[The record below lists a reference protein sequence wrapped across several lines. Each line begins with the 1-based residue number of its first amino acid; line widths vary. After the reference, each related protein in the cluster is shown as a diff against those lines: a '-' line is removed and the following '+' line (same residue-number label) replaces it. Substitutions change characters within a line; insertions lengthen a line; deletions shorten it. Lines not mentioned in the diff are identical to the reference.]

1 MEQEDTAKVDLG
13 SLGSFDFTPDWARK
27 DAGVTVGKVR
37 PERADGDRKGAGDRK
52 PFGERKQ
59 FGERKPFGDRKGF
72 GERKPF
78 GDRGK
83 PRAVERP
90 RPLDAEVK
98 VLPESKALGTVIR
111 KLQGDCHAYKL
122 KDLAYFFLDN
132 PESVLLKI
140 TPRVQA
146 DQKPQTFCQCK
157 ACGFAST
164 NEDDVVSHALVA
176 HLPDYYDSKVVEV
189 EPPKGNFNCIAKC
202 GLSGVLLGPPNIH
215 EFNSVVREMIRTKYP
230 DMSEEQYRSHIEMVR
245 DAEAIEE
252 WRKGATKK
260 TVFLPKGQ
268 AEAEGVATMTREQAE
283 GEFRRTVLPSLID
296 RPKHLMITAAVAL
309 KSPVKPLVWA
319 VRDAL
324 DAERR
329 TPYGMCFALRGA
341 LHHRKLNFF
350 RANDARGPEFVTS
363 AELKE
368 FDGAHAIP
376 ELAAV
381 AKFIEEHPC
390 CDRTELPAGEG
401 VVQHLQWLVST
412 GHVVAFAKMGV
423 YSAVEKF
430 PKYGPQWKKRAKKP
444 EPTAETPESAAATPE
459 PAAATP
465 DKAPVQEAA
474 EPTAEPVVEAPAA
487 AEPVTEAPAAAEP
500 VVEPAAAEPVVE
512 APAAPEA
519 PAISE
524 APTAVEVPAVSAVSE
539 VPAVPSVPVVPSV
552 PQEDTAQNEA
562 PTQLA

>member
-1 MEQEDTAKVDLG
+1 MLDLG
-13 SLGSFDFTPDWARK
+13 SLGSFDFTPDWAK
-27 DAGVTVGKVR
+27 KNAGVTVGKVR
-37 PERADGDRKGAGDRK
+37 PARGDESRGKFVDRKPSGDRKQFGDKK
-52 PFGERKQ
+52 PFGEKRS
-59 FGERKPFGDRKGF
+59 F

-83 PRAVERP
+83 PRFAERP
-90 RPLDAEVK
+90 KPLDAEVK
-98 VLPESKALGTVIR
+98 VLPETKALGTIIR

-140 TPRVQA
+140 TPRANASQPSRSS
-146 DQKPQTFCQCK
+146 QPRFCQCK

-164 NEDDVVSHALVA
+164 NEDDVIEHAITA
-176 HLPDYYDSKVVEV
+176 HLSDYYDAKEIEV
-189 EPPKGNFNCIAKC
+189 EPPKGNFNCVAKC

-215 EFNSVVREMIRTKYP
+215 EFNDSVREMIRTKYP

-245 DAEAIEE
+245 DADAIEE

-268 AEAEGVATMTREQAE
+268 AEAEGVATMTRDQAE
-283 GEFRRTVLPSLID
+283 IEFRRNVLPSLLES
-296 RPKHLMITAAVAL
+296 PKNLMITADVAL

-324 DAERR
+324 EAERR
-329 TPYGMCFALRGA
+329 APYGMCFALRGA
-341 LHHRKLNFF
+341 FHHRKLHFF

-381 AKFIEEHPC
+381 AKFIAEHPC
-390 CDRTELPAGEG
+390 CDRTELPAEEG
-401 VVQHLQWLVST
+401 TLQHLQWLVST

-430 PKYGPQWKKRAKKP
+430 PKYGPQWKKRAKK
-444 EPTAETPESAAATPE
+444 EE
-459 PAAATP
+459 PAP
-465 DKAPVQEAA
+465 AA
-474 EPTAEPVVEAPAA
+474 EPAPEPVPAPTTSPVAEAEASAPVPEAAPAEPEPQANLEEEAK
-487 AEPVTEAPAAAEP
+487 
-500 VVEPAAAEPVVE
+500 
-512 APAAPEA
+512 
-519 PAISE
+519 
-524 APTAVEVPAVSAVSE
+524 
-539 VPAVPSVPVVPSV
+539 
-552 PQEDTAQNEA
+552 NET
-562 PTQLA
+562 PDQLA

>member
-1 MEQEDTAKVDLG
+1 MEQEDTAKLDLG

-27 DAGVTVGKVR
+27 GAGVTVGKVR
-37 PERADGDRKGAGDRK
+37 PERADGDRKGAGDRR
-52 PFGERKQ
+52 PFGER
-59 FGERKPFGDRKGF
+59 RPFADRKGPDD
-72 GERKPF
+72 RRPF
-78 GDRGK
+78 ADRGRQ
-83 PRAVERP
+83 RAEERP
-90 RPLDAEVK
+90 CPLDADVK

-122 KDLAYFFLDN
+122 KDLAYFLLDN
-132 PESVLLKI
+132 PDSVLLKI
-140 TPRVQA
+140 TPRA
-146 DQKPQTFCQCK
+146 KDGQKPQAFCQCK

-164 NEDDVVSHALVA
+164 REDDVVAHALVA
-176 HLPDYYDSKVVEV
+176 HLADYYDSKEVEV
-189 EPPKGNFNCIAKC
+189 EPPKGNFSCVAKC

-215 EFNSVVREMIRTKYP
+215 EFNSVVREMIRTRYP
-230 DMSEEQYRSHIEMVR
+230 DMSEAQYRQHIEMVR

-283 GEFRRTVLPSLID
+283 SEFRRTVLPSLVE
-296 RPKHLMITAAVAL
+296 RPKNLMITAAAAL

-324 DAERR
+324 EAERR
-329 TPYGMCFALRGA
+329 APYGMCFALRGA
-341 LHHRKLNFF
+341 LHHRKLSFF

-368 FDGAHAIP
+368 FDAAHAIP

-390 CDRTELPAGEG
+390 CDRTELPKTEHAL
-401 VVQHLQWLVST
+401 QNLQWLVST

-444 EPTAETPESAAATPE
+444 EPAA
-459 PAAATP
+459 
-465 DKAPVQEAA
+465 VAA
-474 EPTAEPVVEAPAA
+474 EVVATGETGAAGAAGATGAVGEKEAPATQDS
-487 AEPVTEAPAAAEP
+487 PVPQDTP
-500 VVEPAAAEPVVE
+500 VPPVPQAQE
-512 APAAPEA
+512 
-519 PAISE
+519 
-524 APTAVEVPAVSAVSE
+524 EVPQKE
-539 VPAVPSVPVVPSV
+539 EP
-552 PQEDTAQNEA
+552 QNEA